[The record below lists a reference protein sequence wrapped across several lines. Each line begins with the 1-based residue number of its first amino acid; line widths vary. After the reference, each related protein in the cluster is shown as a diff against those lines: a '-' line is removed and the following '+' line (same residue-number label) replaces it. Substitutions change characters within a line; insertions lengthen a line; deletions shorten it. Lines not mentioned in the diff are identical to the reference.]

1 MRITVD
7 NKSMTETRAIAEA
20 IEIND
25 QTGIA
30 VEVCN
35 MLGDTIAY
43 VTKAGKII
51 RY

>member
-1 MRITVD
+1 MKITV
-7 NKSMTETRAIAEA
+7 NNTTMTETRAIAEA

-25 QTGIA
+25 QTGVA

-35 MLGDTIAY
+35 MIGDTIVY